1 MNYEYIL
8 ENIDKIKIGNV
19 DNDKDKNIV
28 IPVLYDN
35 KEFSVKIP
43 KSRNKYFELHQLND
57 NFFNY
62 YLSLELMEYMDEFE
76 EEYKNNNEK
85 LIDQKESVNFSN
97 FIIKLKNKIIESFFN
112 ELKVNE
118 KYLNMINL
126 NHLNLEKHEI
136 DRAIWNENID
146 FSYIP
151 EIKETEQNFMLD
163 DYNDN
168 DNNQENEIN
177 FETTLRHRFHLN
189 KITKKDKDLILKCN
203 IIFINKKLDD
213 KKHIFINW
221 FIV

>member
-1 MNYEYIL
+1 MNYEYIQ
-8 ENIDKIKIGNV
+8 ENIDKIKIGNI
-19 DNDKDKNIV
+19 DIDKNKNIV

-35 KEFSVKIP
+35 TELSVKIP
-43 KSRNKYFELHQLND
+43 RSRNKYFELHQLND

-112 ELKVNE
+112 ELKVNK

-126 NHLNLEKHEI
+126 NDLNLEKHEI

>member
-1 MNYEYIL
+1 
-8 ENIDKIKIGNV
+8 
-19 DNDKDKNIV
+19 
-28 IPVLYDN
+28 
-35 KEFSVKIP
+35 
-43 KSRNKYFELHQLND
+43 
-57 NFFNY
+57 
-62 YLSLELMEYMDEFE
+62 MEYMDEFE

>member
-203 IIFINKKLDD
+203 IIFINKILED
-213 KKHIFINW
+213 KKHIYINW
-221 FIV
+221 IID